1 MKKILIVGMG
11 SSGIAVYHNAIQ
23 NGLLPIFIDDE
34 KLGEVNIEPII
45 RQIDTIVVSPVIKP
59 DHYIF
64 SLSKKYNIPLI
75 GEIEYAYL
83 SGLSK
88 KDIIGVTGTNGKT
101 TVCTMLKCVLKD
113 VSLLAGNIGL
123 PATKIVNEPQ
133 DKCILEL
140 SSFQLMTTRH
150 FNPKIACILN
160 IESDH
165 IDYHG
170 SLEEYIRCKLKITQ
184 NLKDDDFL
192 IINQDDDN
200 LKNIKTN
207 AQKLSFSVLD
217 SNANC
222 YFDGSCIFVKNNGKL
237 KKINVNLFGDILLH
251 NIKNIMAVLLVCVAL
266 NFDLDTAINRLLD
279 YKYAPYRMQ
288 YSGQIMDKKVYN
300 DSKSTNV
307 ASTISA
313 LKSLSDEKNICLIL
327 GGRYKKE
334 SFKKIFTD
342 FKNIGTVIIYGES
355 KNEIYNDAIS
365 VGFKNLVKLENFED
379 VVMTAINQEASCVL
393 FSPACASFDMF
404 SSYLNRGEIFDNLV
418 NSFNT

>member
-23 NGLLPIFIDDE
+23 NGLLPIFLDDE
-34 KLGEVNIEPII
+34 KLGAVNIEPII
-45 RQIDTIVVSPVIKP
+45 PQIDTIVVSPAIKP
-59 DHYIF
+59 NHYIF
-64 SLSKKYNIPLI
+64 GLAKKYNIPLI
-75 GEIEYAYL
+75 GEIEYAYIN
-83 SGLSK
+83 GLNK

-101 TVCTMLKCVLKD
+101 TVCTMLKCVLQED
-113 VSLLAGNIGL
+113 SLLAGNIGL
-123 PATKIVNEPQ
+123 PATKVIDEPQ

-140 SSFQLMTTRH
+140 SSFQLMAINKFR
-150 FNPKIACILN
+150 PRVACILN
-160 IESDH
+160 IEADH

-170 SLEEYIRCKLKITQ
+170 SIEEYIRCKLKITQ

-217 SNANC
+217 RNADC
-222 YFDGSCIFVKNNGKL
+222 YFDGSSIFVKCNVKL
-237 KKINVNLFGDILLH
+237 KKIDINIFGDILLH
-251 NIKNIMAVLLVCVAL
+251 NVKNIMAVLLVCVAL

-288 YSGQIMDKKVYN
+288 YVGQIMGKKVYN

-313 LKSLSDEKNICLIL
+313 LKSLSNEKNICLIL

-342 FKNIGTVIIYGES
+342 FNNIGKVIIYGES
-355 KNEIYNDAIS
+355 KNEIYNDAIG
-365 VGFKNLVKLENFED
+365 VGFINLVKLNNFED
-379 VVMTAINQEASCVL
+379 VVMTAIGQEASCVL

-404 SSYLNRGEIFDNLV
+404 SSYLNRGEVFDSIV
-418 NSFNT
+418 NAINT